1 MLRKAGLATLL
12 VTSALA
18 MSGCWGR
25 VAGPTGGH
33 QVLVIKPSV
42 SDRIILDATIRA
54 DGGGYHRG
62 AWALETVR
70 ALCYNIPLSKTN
82 PISRAYCLSITW
94 EDHRNDIEGAIRQ
107 VLTPDYDCLAAS
119 MGNPN
124 PNEPPWDWFALPRG
138 AYGCAD

>member
-1 MLRKAGLATLL
+1 MLRRACLTTLL

-33 QVLVIKPSV
+33 QVLVIKPGV

-54 DGGGYHRG
+54 DGGGHARG
-62 AWALETVR
+62 VWALETIR
-70 ALCYNIPLSKTN
+70 GLCYNVPLSTIN

-94 EDHRNDIEGAIRQ
+94 SDHPDDIEGAIRQ
-107 VLTPDYDCLAAS
+107 VLTPGYDCLAAT
-119 MGNPN
+119 MGDPD
-124 PNEPPWDWFALPRG
+124 PDIGWGDWFALPRG